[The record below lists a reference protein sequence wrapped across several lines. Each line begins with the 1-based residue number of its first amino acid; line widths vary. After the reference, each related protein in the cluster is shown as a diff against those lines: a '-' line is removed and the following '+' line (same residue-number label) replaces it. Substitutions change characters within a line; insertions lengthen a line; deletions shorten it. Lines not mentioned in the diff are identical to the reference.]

1 MEVPLTAGPSTGSV
15 DGSGGCCR
23 STARQLQLCKLLY
36 FLEGFSFAS
45 FGRFATLYYLSRGL
59 DAHEIGLI
67 EACRP
72 ATAIVGGGV
81 LFGWLSDRLRRKKA
95 VFLAITQSHR
105 QRYPKPPPIAE
116 PLARPTR
123 YTCAHQGVEYARAH
137 LNGAQQV
144 ASRCCVQSFVSAVTH
159 TMHRLRVCMLT

>member
-72 ATAIVGGGV
+72 ATAIVGGV

-95 VFLAITQSHR
+95 VFLA
-105 QRYPKPPPIAE
+105 
-116 PLARPTR
+116 TR
-123 YTCAHQGVEYARAH
+123 
-137 LNGAQQV
+137 V
-144 ASRCCVQSFVSAVTH
+144 ASDPFAKVG
-159 TMHRLRVCMLT
+159 HRSQRPLVFCAQPATELERTTA